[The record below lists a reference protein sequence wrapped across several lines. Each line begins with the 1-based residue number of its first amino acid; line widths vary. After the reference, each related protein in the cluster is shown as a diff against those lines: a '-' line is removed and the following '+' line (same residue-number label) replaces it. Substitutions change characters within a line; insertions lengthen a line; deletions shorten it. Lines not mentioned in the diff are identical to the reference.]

1 MAIEKLKTNYKIQKS
16 NPDLSQ
22 IKNHKNSYAQTEQTT
37 NTKRKSRTHVSK
49 FCGENCDSSQV
60 QVSL

>member
-1 MAIEKLKTNYKIQKS
+1 MKFKNQTQTY
-16 NPDLSQ
+16 PQ
-22 IKNHKNSYAQTEQTT
+22 IKNHKNSYAQTDQTT
-37 NTKRKSRTHVSK
+37 DTKWKSRTHVFK

>member
-1 MAIEKLKTNYKIQKS
+1 MAIEKLNTRFKNQTQTY
-16 NPDLSQ
+16 PQ
-22 IKNHKNSYAQTEQTT
+22 IKNYKNSHAQTNQTT
-37 NTKRKSRTHVSK
+37 DTTRKSRTYVFK